1 MYLNRFVSSRYQN
14 LVCLVRPGICRF
26 RLIVCQVQVVLELWR
41 ITVDQWLIPIIIRWW
56 SSNWS
61 LGHEHVLVV
70 KVLYGLVLLLTKSCY
85 TELLLQYQK
94 IGNATETLTPVAET
108 IYHTQHVLLPY
119 CFLGKFRYGIHMLW
133 LMCWLVFMGYSRYP
147 RNKSDFYVAS

>member
-14 LVCLVRPGICRF
+14 LDCLVRPGICRF

-41 ITVDQWLIPIIIRWW
+41 ITLDQWLIPIIIRWW
-56 SSNWS
+56 SSNSS

-70 KVLYGLVLLLTKSCY
+70 KDLHGLVILLTKSCY
-85 TELLLQYQK
+85 TELLLQYQS

-108 IYHTQHVLLPY
+108 IYHTQHLLLP
-119 CFLGKFRYGIHMLW
+119 CFFLWQSRDGIYML
-133 LMCWLVFMGYSRYP
+133 
-147 RNKSDFYVAS
+147 